1 MYATIKKL
9 TKTKDNPEGV
19 SILTDT
25 GAYKSTYEI
34 LLEISK
40 VWKDIT
46 DINQAAILETI
57 AGKNR
62 SSIAAAILQNPEM
75 LESAYN
81 ESLNADC
88 SAEEAM

>member
-57 AGKNR
+57 AGILIYL
-62 SSIAAAILQNPEM
+62 SIQKCILRTY
-75 LESAYN
+75 LIAG
-81 ESLNADC
+81 NA
-88 SAEEAM
+88 